1 MHLTCTVSPRV
12 FPTGCGEINEL
23 LGDDQQP
30 DDPDL
35 ALLHQGGAHPSTRA
49 VLDPRH
55 EGELGRVVS
64 FHRAGLALVPPRSN
78 IAPTCARLVPLRR
91 VRGRGHQRRRT
102 RHLNADYEVRI
113 VGTIKQTCRDIE
125 ENVHI
130 AISLVLWLPFYGTVL
145 HMSASRS
152 MSASHRFHSS
162 GTLRRSTKTGMAS
175 TSTTMKA
182 PIPILDEN
190 DDGRASF
197 AFVWPDRVETKNN
210 GGRNAAT
217 AVAEKEKVSHVTQV
231 ARSHATKIAHGRFSA
246 RMRMT
251 TTSYR
256 YIRRS

>member
-1 MHLTCTVSPRV
+1 MNLSRLTTRAGRCASHVHGVAPS

-91 VRGRGHQRRRT
+91 GTPICVLSTRRT
-102 RHLNADYEVRI
+102 RPTRATTEHPDYEVRI
-113 VGTIKQTCRDIE
+113 VGTVKQTCRDIE

-130 AISLVLWLPFYGTVL
+130 AISLVLWFRG
-145 HMSASRS
+145 ASWS
-152 MSASHRFHSS
+152 LS
-162 GTLRRSTKTGMAS
+162 AS
-175 TSTTMKA
+175 TS
-182 PIPILDEN
+182 
-190 DDGRASF
+190 
-197 AFVWPDRVETKNN
+197 
-210 GGRNAAT
+210 
-217 AVAEKEKVSHVTQV
+217 
-231 ARSHATKIAHGRFSA
+231 
-246 RMRMT
+246 
-251 TTSYR
+251 
-256 YIRRS
+256 

>member
-1 MHLTCTVSPRV
+1 MSLSRLTTRAGRCASHVHGVAPS

-64 FHRAGLALVPPRSN
+64 FQRAGLALVPPRSN

-113 VGTIKQTCRDIE
+113 VGTVKQTCRDIE
-125 ENVHI
+125 ENMHI
-130 AISLVLWLPFYGTVL
+130 AISLVLWFPWDIYG
-145 HMSASRS
+145 
-152 MSASHRFHSS
+152 
-162 GTLRRSTKTGMAS
+162 RR
-175 TSTTMKA
+175 
-182 PIPILDEN
+182 IC
-190 DDGRASF
+190 GRGK
-197 AFVWPDRVETKNN
+197 R
-210 GGRNAAT
+210 
-217 AVAEKEKVSHVTQV
+217 
-231 ARSHATKIAHGRFSA
+231 
-246 RMRMT
+246 
-251 TTSYR
+251 
-256 YIRRS
+256 

>member
-12 FPTGCGEINEL
+12 CFSTGCGEINEL

-91 VRGRGHQRRRT
+91 GTPICVLSTRRT
-102 RHLNADYEVRI
+102 RPTRATTENADYEVRI
-113 VGTIKQTCRDIE
+113 VGTVRQTCRDIE

-130 AISLVLWLPFYGTVL
+130 AISLVLWFPWDILRSQNL
-145 HMSASRS
+145 RSRKKVS
-152 MSASHRFHSS
+152 F
-162 GTLRRSTKTGMAS
+162 
-175 TSTTMKA
+175 
-182 PIPILDEN
+182 IPV
-190 DDGRASF
+190 S
-197 AFVWPDRVETKNN
+197 
-210 GGRNAAT
+210 
-217 AVAEKEKVSHVTQV
+217 VAEKDFAAQNRAWH
-231 ARSHATKIAHGRFSA
+231 
-246 RMRMT
+246 
-251 TTSYR
+251 
-256 YIRRS
+256 RRVPP

>member
-1 MHLTCTVSPRV
+1 MSRLTTRAGRCASHVHGV
-12 FPTGCGEINEL
+12 ALCFPTGCGEINEL

-91 VRGRGHQRRRT
+91 GTPICVLSTRRT
-102 RHLNADYEVRI
+102 RPTRATTEHPDYEVRI
-113 VGTIKQTCRDIE
+113 VGTVKQTCRDIE

-152 MSASHRFHSS
+152 MSAPHCGICPRQS
-162 GTLRRSTKTGMAS
+162 GGSKRTW
-175 TSTTMKA
+175 
-182 PIPILDEN
+182 N
-190 DDGRASF
+190 Q
-197 AFVWPDRVETKNN
+197 RV
-210 GGRNAAT
+210 
-217 AVAEKEKVSHVTQV
+217 
-231 ARSHATKIAHGRFSA
+231 
-246 RMRMT
+246 
-251 TTSYR
+251 
-256 YIRRS
+256 